1 MPPPSPAE
9 IVATTTTSTT
19 GTTATT
25 SAATTGTMGSMV
37 ATTTVATAT
46 VTPAT
51 TSTAKPPAVAAIKQ
65 PKPATTT
72 APPPSTAVTIKPAK
86 PAASRATV
94 ITPNTTR
101 IERNATGAATM
112 TNSGQALPK
121 VQAKNDDAMRSHY
134 DEMAQSF
141 ASQATGSYTVQFEL
155 VCQTSSLTKA
165 VQAGGSNVWFVPI
178 AYKGQGCYRVFWGH
192 FASKAEAERGMTE
205 VPASLR
211 AGSKPSVV
219 SVPKK

>member
-1 MPPPSPAE
+1 MTIKAAKPAP
-9 IVATTTTSTT
+9 
-19 GTTATT
+19 TTAHPP
-25 SAATTGTMGSMV
+25 
-37 ATTTVATAT
+37 ATA
-46 VTPAT
+46 VTI
-51 TSTAKPPAVAAIKQ
+51 KP
-65 PKPATTT
+65 
-72 APPPSTAVTIKPAK
+72 TIKPAK
-86 PAASRATV
+86 PAATQATV
-94 ITPNTTR
+94 ITPNTNGTR
-101 IERNATGAATM
+101 IEHNASGAATM

-121 VQAKNDDAMRSHY
+121 VHAKNDDATRSHF

-178 AYKGQGCYRVFWGH
+178 AYRGQGCYRVFWGH
-192 FASKAEAERGMTE
+192 FASKAEAERALDE
-205 VPASLR
+205 VPVSLR